1 MKNKIKLLDRAECL
15 TLLLSRASNYWS
27 KVTFFLNIPLV
38 LTSSAMCIIN
48 SISTNANDVKIP
60 NIVVN
65 AVSVLVMSIIS
76 NLKSSE
82 KYDKFKRLSQ
92 HFLELSQ
99 EIDAI
104 EEIDIEI
111 EKYNILVLKYEN
123 LIRSCDFED
132 IPGYIKNN
140 VSMLFINNNRNVPI
154 QLNGV
159 TGTFN
164 RNSNNKEINISLA
177 PMSELV

>member
-1 MKNKIKLLDRAECL
+1 MKNKLKLLDRAECL
-15 TLLLSRASNYWS
+15 TLLSSRASNYWS

-48 SISTNANDVKIP
+48 SISANANDVKIP

-65 AVSVLVMSIIS
+65 AVSVLIMSLTNNI
-76 NLKSSE
+76 KSSE

-104 EEIDIEI
+104 EDDDIEV
-111 EKYNILVLKYEN
+111 EKYNVLVLKYDN
-123 LIRSCDFED
+123 LIRNCDFED
-132 IPGYIKNN
+132 IPGHIKNN

-159 TGTFN
+159 TGTFK
-164 RNSNNKEINISLA
+164 RNSKEINISLA

>member
-15 TLLLSRASNYWS
+15 TLLLTKASNYWS

-65 AVSVLVMSIIS
+65 AVSVLIMSLTNNI
-76 NLKSSE
+76 KSSE

-104 EEIDIEI
+104 EENDIEN
-111 EKYNILVLKYEN
+111 EKYNILILKYDN

-132 IPGYIKNN
+132 VPSHIKNN
-140 VSMLFINNNRNVPI
+140 VSLLFLNNNRNIPI
-154 QLNGV
+154 QLNGL
-159 TGTFN
+159 TGTFK
-164 RNSNNKEINISLA
+164 RNSGEIKEIKMA
-177 PMSELV
+177 PMSEIV

>member
-1 MKNKIKLLDRAECL
+1 MKNKIKLLDRCECL

-27 KVTFFLNIPLV
+27 KVTFFFNIPPV
-38 LTSSAMCIIN
+38 LTPFAMCIIN

-65 AVSVLVMSIIS
+65 AVSVLIMSLTNNI
-76 NLKSSE
+76 KSSE

-104 EEIDIEI
+104 EDDDIEI
-111 EKYNILVLKYEN
+111 EKYNILVLKYDN

-132 IPGYIKNN
+132 IPTHIKNN

-159 TGTFN
+159 TGTFK
-164 RNSNNKEINISLA
+164 RNSGEIKDIKLA
-177 PMSELV
+177 PMSEIV

>member
-65 AVSVLVMSIIS
+65 AVSVLIMSLTNNI
-76 NLKSSE
+76 KSSE

-104 EEIDIEI
+104 EDDDIEV
-111 EKYNILVLKYEN
+111 EKYNILVLKYDN

-132 IPGYIKNN
+132 IPTHIKNN
-140 VSMLFINNNRNVPI
+140 VSLLFINNNRIVPI

-159 TGTFN
+159 TGTFK
-164 RNSNNKEINISLA
+164 RNSGEINISLA
-177 PMSELV
+177 PKNEFV